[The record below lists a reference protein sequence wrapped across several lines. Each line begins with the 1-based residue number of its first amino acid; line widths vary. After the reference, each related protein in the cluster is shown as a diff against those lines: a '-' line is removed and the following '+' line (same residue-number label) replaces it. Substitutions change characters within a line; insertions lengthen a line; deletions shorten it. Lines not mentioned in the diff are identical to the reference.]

1 MLCEVKMREEIDFA
15 YRSLR
20 QQKARSFLTLLG
32 MVIGI
37 GVIVAMLSLGE
48 GMKYSVKQQL
58 DKLGTD
64 KISVFPAGFQ
74 EAFSGHGAPQ
84 ENIPFTRKELEEV
97 KKIPGVKDAVPFFIK
112 LEKVKFR
119 NREEA
124 VAIQST
130 TRAEIDIF
138 RSFYTIKEGR
148 FFEDYE
154 TNSINV
160 GYKFANDLF
169 ETKVRVGDVV
179 EINEKK
185 FKVVG
190 ILQEIGNRQDD
201 SAVYLPLQAAWDL
214 FDADG
219 EITAL
224 FIVADNAETVK
235 STAKNIENRLEKL
248 RGGKD
253 FIVATTEEFG
263 KQITGVLNIIEFVLG
278 GIAAVSLLVGGIII
292 MNTMLVSVMER
303 TREIGV
309 IIALGGKQ
317 IDVVRIFLIEAGT
330 LGAIGGA
337 AGIAFGILLAKIIE
351 IIGKAAVGS
360 VFTTLVT
367 KEMIVAIF
375 LFSIFVGAISGI
387 YPAYRAAKLEPIEA
401 LRYE

>member
-1 MLCEVKMREEIDFA
+1 MREEIDFA
-15 YRSLR
+15 YRSLW
-20 QQKARSFLTLLG
+20 QQKTRSFLTLLG
-32 MVIGI
+32 MIIGI

-58 DKLGTD
+58 DKLGSD
-64 KISVFPAGFQ
+64 KITVFPSSFQAGF
-74 EAFSGHGAPQ
+74 GTPQ

-97 KKIPGVKDAVPFFIK
+97 KKIPGVKSAVPFFIK

-124 VAIQST
+124 VTIQST

-154 TNSINV
+154 STSINT
-160 GYKFANDLF
+160 GYKFANELF
-169 ETKVRVGDVV
+169 DTKIRVGDVV
-179 EINEKK
+179 EIGKKK

-201 SAVYLPLQAAWDL
+201 TSVYLPLQAAWDL
-214 FDADG
+214 FDAGG
-219 EITAL
+219 EITAM

-235 STAKNIENRLEKL
+235 STAKNVEDRLEKL

-263 KQITGVLNIIEFVLG
+263 KQITGILNIIEFVLG

-309 IIALGGKQ
+309 IIALGGRQ
-317 IDVVRIFLIEAGT
+317 MDVVRIFLIEAGA
-330 LGAIGGA
+330 LGAAGGA

-360 VFTTLVT
+360 VFATLVT
-367 KEMIVAIF
+367 KEMVAGVF
-375 LFSIFVGAISGI
+375 LFSIFVGALSGI
-387 YPAYRAAKLEPIEA
+387 YPAYRAAKLEPAEA